1 MFTDCTQFLSTCIIT
16 LDELLQVAYV
26 EFLRANGIDDPS
38 YLRQIDYQVRLPYP
52 SRSTVTYLPYPQEVL
67 NSQELLGDELEMFA
81 RKETQKDV
89 VVPKKS
95 GEPLGVSDRGRN

>member
-1 MFTDCTQFLSTCIIT
+1 MY
-16 LDELLQVAYV
+16 A
-26 EFLRANGIDDPS
+26 
-38 YLRQIDYQVRLPYP
+38 P
-52 SRSTVTYLPYPQEVL
+52 SRVQSATFKEVL

-95 GEPLGVSDRGRN
+95 GEPLGIVVVSSFILAFFELNGKRNWLRWCTRWETHHS